1 MVSSLSAVPK
11 KDATPVNHKLRIV
24 VDMSASGLNSNM
36 TAPRFVLPSVEDIA
50 DQAYESCYFLVTDLS
65 DGFYMSK
72 IHPSSQPYLGV
83 RHPQTGKLYAY
94 CRAVMGLEV
103 SSH

>member
-1 MVSSLSAVPK
+1 M
-11 KDATPVNHKLRIV
+11 
-24 VDMSASGLNSNM
+24 
-36 TAPRFVLPSVEDIA
+36 
-50 DQAYESCYFLVTDLS
+50 TDLS

-94 CRAVMGLEV
+94 CRAVMGLAV
-103 SSH
+103 SPHQFSRKVATMVQRAMEEDKVK